1 MLPLLP
7 CGGTGCTCFT
17 RSSTGTAPTLCLSRI
32 SISSAEARTA
42 RVLDV
47 LCHSSGREIVVR
59 LAPVK
64 EPPESAPRCVGFGVY
79 ELDTRTRELRKR
91 GIRLK
96 LPEQSIQILAMLL
109 ERPGELVTREELQSK
124 LWPNDTIVEFD
135 HSINAAIK
143 RLRQALRDTAETP
156 RFIETLPR
164 RGYRFI
170 YPVEAGPEAQDQP
183 QAPDSGDG
191 DVDLVGRTVSR
202 YRILGVLGRGGAGVV
217 YKAEDTRLGRTVAL
231 KFLPDESLKDKPAVE
246 RFEREARAASALN
259 HPNICTLYDL
269 GESDGRPFL
278 AMEYLEGQTLRVR
291 IAGKPVK
298 LNELLDLAIQ
308 IALGLEAA
316 HSKGIIHRDIKPANI
331 FVTSREVAKILD
343 FGLAKATVVR
353 AGFNAAAVRPA
364 EGATTAPADF
374 EQLTSPGSTLGTL
387 SYMSPEQ
394 ARGEELDARTDL
406 FSFGAVLYEMATG
419 RQAFYGATAAVIHNA
434 ILNRLP
440 AAASLNPYVP
450 PELDWIINKA
460 LEKNRDVRYQSA
472 AEMRADIERLP
483 RVSETDAAASPIS
496 VASTAKAAET
506 AFAMNRLRKILAP
519 AAVILVAA
527 AIAGFFYFR
536 SGRDGYTAALPSRET
551 PLTSLTGVVRSPSF
565 SPDGRQVAYAYRDE
579 EGEDGAGI
587 YVKLVGAGTALRLT
601 NAPQDDDFPAW
612 SPDGLWVAFWRQLP
626 TGSGIYVVSALG
638 GPTRRIA
645 ALRSCFGLD
654 WLPDGEHLVVS
665 EDPNA
670 SGYAK
675 EPSRLSFLTVDS
687 GQLQTL
693 TSPPSGSI
701 GDTSPALSPD
711 GKTLAFLRHNAADV
725 PALYLMPIT
734 GGPLRWLA
742 EDARSIAWMPDSREI
757 VFSSYAGRLWRIPS
771 SGGTPRAVTFSAEV
785 AWAPTVARR
794 GRSLAF
800 VVGEKRESLWRVDL
814 TGTIPRAIGQPA
826 RLESI
831 SGWLGNPSYS
841 PDGSKIAFS
850 SNRSRFDEI
859 WVDDAQGRGA
869 VRIAGFGPAL
879 SGSPRWSP
887 DGSRIAF
894 DSNPN
899 GNADVF
905 VVRSDGGRP
914 RRITTHFAEDD
925 VPSWSRDGRW
935 IYFMSMRSGEQQIWK
950 VLADTGESLSTPA
963 VQVTQGGGMDAFE
976 SADGKYLYYAKGRG
990 KTGLWRKDL
999 AGPNGREEPVLES
1012 LQYWGWWALAPKGV
1026 YFIEQPESPRHV
1038 RLKFLDLASKRITE
1052 LATLDKPVSPHIS
1065 TIAVSRDGLHLLYAQ
1080 MDREGSDI
1088 MLVENFH

>member
-1 MLPLLP
+1 
-7 CGGTGCTCFT
+7 
-17 RSSTGTAPTLCLSRI
+17 
-32 SISSAEARTA
+32 
-42 RVLDV
+42 VQ
-47 LCHSSGREIVVR
+47 
-59 LAPVK
+59 
-64 EPPESAPRCVGFGVY
+64 EPRPGSAPRCVGFGVY

-143 RLRQALRDTAETP
+143 RLRQALGDAAETP

-164 RGYRFI
+164 RGYRFV
-170 YPVEAGPEAQDQP
+170 YPVQAVVEAPGQP
-183 QAPDSGDG
+183 QSPAVSRGGDE
-191 DVDLVGRTVSR
+191 DLVGETVSR

-231 KFLPDESLKDKPAVE
+231 KFLPDESSKDKPAVE

-278 AMEYLEGQTLRVR
+278 TMEYLEGQTLRQR
-291 IAGKPVK
+291 IGGKPIP
-298 LNELLDLAIQ
+298 LHELLDLATQ
-308 IALGLEAA
+308 IAEGLEAA
-316 HSKGIIHRDIKPANI
+316 HSKGIVHRDIKPANI

-343 FGLAKATVVR
+343 FGLAKTTFAT
-353 AGFNAAAVRPA
+353 AGFNPSRVISAEGAAA
-364 EGATTAPADF
+364 ATTAPADF
-374 EQLTSPGSTLGTL
+374 HQLTSPGSTLGTL

-394 ARGEELDARTDL
+394 ARGEQMDARTDL

-419 RQAFYGATAAVIHNA
+419 RQAFYGATAALIHDA
-434 ILNRLP
+434 ILNRSP
-440 AAASLNPYVP
+440 SPVASLNPHVP
-450 PELDWIINKA
+450 PELDRVIDKA
-460 LEKNRDVRYQSA
+460 LEKDRQARYQTA
-472 AEMRADIERLP
+472 ADMRADLQRLQRQEAAHSEALTFGPGVSSVGQPPVSSGSSVVPAP
-483 RVSETDAAASPIS
+483 RSAANITK
-496 VASTAKAAET
+496 VAEAPSA
-506 AFAMNRLRKILAP
+506 LRRPWRILVP
-519 AAVILVAA
+519 AAVLVAVA
-527 AIAGFFYFR
+527 VAGFFYFR
-536 SGRDGYTAALPSRET
+536 PGKNGSTAGSPSREI
-551 PLTSLTGVVRSPSF
+551 PLTSLTGFVGSPSF
-565 SPDGRQVAYAYRDE
+565 SPDGKQIAYSWQDE
-579 EGEDGAGI
+579 QSDNDASI

-601 NAPQDDDFPAW
+601 SGPQDDNFPAW
-612 SPDGLWVAFWRQLP
+612 SPDGQWVAFYRRLP
-626 TGSGIYVVSALG
+626 NDSGIYMVSALG
-638 GPTRRIA
+638 GPARRIT
-645 ALRSCFGLD
+645 ALRACFGLD

-665 EDPNA
+665 EDPNSHG
-670 SGYAK
+670 SGIA
-675 EPSRLSFLTVDS
+675 EGGGSPAPAPAHLWLVTVDT
-687 GQLQTL
+687 GQQQPL
-693 TSPPSGSI
+693 TSPPAGFI
-701 GDTSPALSPD
+701 GDMSPALSPD
-711 GKTLAFLRHNAADV
+711 GKTLAFVRHNGSEATN
-725 PALYLMPIT
+725 LYLTAID
-734 GGPLRWLA
+734 GGPPRWLA
-742 EDARSIAWMPDSREI
+742 EDARSIAWMPDGREI
-757 VFSSYAGRLWRIPS
+757 VFSSYAGRLWRIPI
-771 SGGTPRAVTFSAEV
+771 SGGTPRAVTSSAEV

-794 GRSLAF
+794 GGGLAF

-814 TGTIPRAIGQPA
+814 TSTIPPAPGQPA
-826 RLESI
+826 RLENT

-869 VRIAGFGPAL
+869 VRVAGFGPAL

-887 DGSRIAF
+887 DGLWIAF
-894 DSNPN
+894 DSHPN

-950 VLADTGESLSTPA
+950 VPADTGESPSTPA
-963 VQVTQGGGMDAFE
+963 IQVTQGGGMNAFE
-976 SADGKYLYYAKGRG
+976 SDDGEYLYYAKGRG
-990 KTGLWRKDL
+990 KRGLWRKDL
-999 AGPNGREEPVLES
+999 AVPNGREELVLES

-1026 YFIEQPESPRHV
+1026 YFLEQPESPRHAKV

-1065 TIAVSRDGLHLLYAQ
+1065 TIAVSWDGLHLLYTQ

-1088 MLVENFH
+1088 MLVENFR